1 MIVRELLLKILLPR
15 AAHRVYKL
23 RVALGVAV
31 ARVPGLRVTEGGV
44 YYALVGDEIRVADTQ
59 VNYILILCEGF
70 RVERQPA
77 AGVLKSFCDVI
88 AFNASVSSFTCGI
101 TVEPFGI
108 T

>member
-1 MIVRELLLKILLPR
+1 MVVRERLVKILLPC

-23 RVALGVAV
+23 RIALGVAV
-31 ARVPGLRVTEGGV
+31 ACVTGLRVTESGV

-59 VNYILILCEGF
+59 VDYILILCKGF

-77 AGVLKSFCDVI
+77 AGVLKPFCDVI
-88 AFNASVSSFTCGI
+88 AFHASLSSLTCGI

>member
-44 YYALVGDEIRVADTQ
+44 YYYDMDARL
-59 VNYILILCEGF
+59 
-70 RVERQPA
+70 
-77 AGVLKSFCDVI
+77 
-88 AFNASVSSFTCGI
+88 
-101 TVEPFGI
+101 
-108 T
+108 

>member
-70 RVERQPA
+70 RV
-77 AGVLKSFCDVI
+77 
-88 AFNASVSSFTCGI
+88 SVSPLPAF
-101 TVEPFGI
+101 
-108 T
+108 